1 MSTISSFKNIEN
13 KYGIYR
19 GKPCMKKFC
28 ESLRK
33 HLMKIINFK
42 KMNLLTKEWQESY
55 ENRNNLKS
63 LIYKFLDLS

>member
-1 MSTISSFKNIEN
+1 
-13 KYGIYR
+13 
-19 GKPCMKKFC
+19 MKKFC

>member
-1 MSTISSFKNIEN
+1 
-13 KYGIYR
+13 
-19 GKPCMKKFC
+19 MKRFC

-55 ENRNNLKS
+55 ENRNHLKS